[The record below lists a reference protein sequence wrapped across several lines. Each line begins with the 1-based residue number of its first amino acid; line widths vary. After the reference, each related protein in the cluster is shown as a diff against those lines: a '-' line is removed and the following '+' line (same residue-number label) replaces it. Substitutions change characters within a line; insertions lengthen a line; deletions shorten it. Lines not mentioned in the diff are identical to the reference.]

1 MRRLYHSGMKKL
13 LQAGFTWV
21 ELMFVIAVIA
31 ILAMMAI
38 PGLQEN
44 ALKRQVKEGI
54 GLADLAKSGVQSAYR
69 IKGEMPA
76 DNAAAGI
83 PAKEKIVS
91 AMVKEVIVE
100 SGAITLTFGN
110 NASKVLDGKHLT
122 IRPAVVTGETAVPI
136 SWICHDVAV
145 PTGMELKGTNRTDIE
160 MKYLPIECRGI
171 KK

>member
-1 MRRLYHSGMKKL
+1 MKKF

-54 GLADLAKSGVQSAYR
+54 GLADLAKNGVQSVYR
-69 IKGEMPA
+69 ATGEMPA
-76 DNAAAGI
+76 NNAKSGI
-83 PAKEKIVS
+83 PVKEKIVS

-100 SGAITLTFGN
+100 NGAITLTYGN
-110 NASKVLDGKHLT
+110 NASKALEGKLLT
-122 IRPAVVTGETAVPI
+122 IRPAVVKGETAVPI
-136 SWICHDVAV
+136 SWICHTVAV
-145 PTGMELKGTNRTDIE
+145 PAGMEIVGSDLTNIE
-160 MKYLPIECRGI
+160 DKYLPLECRGV